1 MGLRMFKDMSK
12 VTQKIA
18 SQNKKPQA
26 QPTNDASQI
35 GAGIAQQTANQV
47 QQNKSLGI
55 FSGLGSLAS
64 KVNPMGSQAIRQ
76 ATSSF
81 KSPNFANLMGTL
93 RNAGQSVQNNLNT
106 KQPQQAVQSQI
117 NAPQQSQQQAAQ
129 QGQQSQQA
137 NQQTQQAPQEAMGQD
152 NSSID
157 QQIAALQSQ
166 IQQLQAQR
174 K

>member
-1 MGLRMFKDMSK
+1 MESKMFKDMSK

-18 SQNKKPQA
+18 SQNKNPQT

-47 QQNKSLGI
+47 QQNKSLGV
-55 FSGLGSLAS
+55 FSGLGLLGS
-64 KVNPMGSQAIRQ
+64 KVNPTSSQAIRQ
-76 ATSSF
+76 AASSF
-81 KSPNFANLMGTL
+81 KSPNFGNLMGTL
-93 RNAGQSVQNNLNT
+93 RNAGKSVQNDLNT
-106 KQPQQAVQSQI
+106 KQPQQAIQSQV
-117 NAPQQSQQQAAQ
+117 NDLQQSQQQAAQ

-137 NQQTQQAPQEAMGQD
+137 NQQAQQAPQEAIGQD